1 MKVQSLP
8 KPKKSVIEKAK
19 ADFAKVL
26 KSRRESFGVSQDR
39 LAKLVGVDRKTI
51 NRIENGHF
59 SPNLDTMIRIA
70 TVLKL
75 KPAQIISIK

>member
-19 ADFAKVL
+19 ADFAKLV
-26 KSRRESFGVSQDR
+26 KNRRESFGVSQER

-51 NRIENGHF
+51 NRIENEHF

-75 KPAQIISIK
+75 APKQIFKI